1 MAKSTQN
8 IRNVAVI
15 AHVDH
20 GKTTLVDALLKQ
32 THVFRDNQKEM
43 TEERILDSN
52 EVERER
58 GITILDKNC
67 AIEYEGIK
75 INIVDTPGHAD
86 FSGEVERTLSM
97 VDGVLLIVDAQEG
110 PMPQT
115 RFVLKKALEAHLTP
129 IVVINKID
137 KKHARIDYVKS
148 KTENLF
154 LELAQDESQL
164 DFPILYAIGK
174 DGRVFSEPPASLD
187 DAADVKPLL
196 DTIISTIPSP
206 EDNNDKPFKMTIAS
220 LEYDEHLGKLAV
232 GKAHQGKLA
241 TKDKITLS
249 SAPTTS
255 YKVEKLFVSKG
266 LGKELV
272 DDVITGDII
281 FIAGVKDIKIGD
293 TICDPKDTTPLE
305 SIQIGEPTI
314 TITIGANTSPF
325 SGREGEFTTGRQLG
339 ERLEKELEKNLSLK
353 MKKLESGKFK
363 VSGRGELHLAILLE
377 NLRRE
382 GYEFEVERPQ
392 VIIKEIDGE
401 KHEPVEEVTILVPTE
416 YVGTINQE
424 LGKRYAKLISMQ
436 PINDQETEF
445 IYEAPTRA
453 IIGLRSLLIT
463 LTKGTVIFS
472 SQVTGFAPL
481 GKPIPKIRSGALIA
495 SQSGDALSYGLQA
508 AQERGVTFIHPGDK
522 VYEGMIVG
530 KNSKDEDIQVNVC
543 KGKKLTNMRSTSSD
557 GIIQLTPPLEL
568 TIDKCLDFIEN
579 DELVEITPDS
589 LRLRK
594 KHLSELERKRASRT
608 RTDI

>member
-1 MAKSTQN
+1 MAKKTEN
-8 IRNVAVI
+8 IRNVAVV

-43 TEERILDSN
+43 AEERILDSN
-52 EVERER
+52 DLERER
-58 GITILDKNC
+58 GITILAKNC
-67 AIEYEGIK
+67 AIEYEGVK

-115 RFVLKKALEAHLTP
+115 RFVLKKALEAYLTP

-164 DFPILYAIGK
+164 DYPTLYAIGK
-174 DGRVFSEPPASLD
+174 EGKVFNEPPNDLNAE
-187 DAADVKPLL
+187 ADVKPLL
-196 DTIISTIPSP
+196 DTIIATIPCP
-206 EDNNDKPFKMTIAS
+206 ENNNDKPFKMTVAS

-232 GKAHQGKLA
+232 GKVRQGELSV
-241 TKDKITLS
+241 KDKVTLS
-249 SAPTTS
+249 RTPGIN

-272 DDVITGDII
+272 QNIYTGDIV

-293 TICDPKDTTPLE
+293 TICDPQDTTPLDL
-305 SIQIGEPTI
+305 IQIGEPTI

-325 SGREGEFTTGRQLG
+325 SGQEGEYTTGRQLG
-339 ERLEKELEKNLSLK
+339 ERLEKELERNLSLK
-353 MKKLESGKFK
+353 MQKLENGKFK

-382 GYEFEVERPQ
+382 GFEFEVERPQ
-392 VIIKEIDGE
+392 VIIKEIDGQ
-401 KHEPVEEVTILVPTE
+401 KHEPIEEITILVPTE

-424 LGKRYAKLISMQ
+424 LGKRYAKLVSMQ

-445 IYEAPTRA
+445 VYEAPTRA
-453 IIGLRSLLIT
+453 VIGLRSLLTT

-508 AQERGVTFIHPGDK
+508 AQERGITFISPGDR

-530 KNSKDEDIQVNVC
+530 KNSKSEDIQVNVC

-557 GIIQLTPPLEL
+557 GIIQLTPPMEL

-579 DELVEITPDS
+579 DELVEITPKS

-594 KHLSELERKRASRT
+594 KHLSELDRKRASRANAN
-608 RTDI
+608 I